1 MVGVISLATVSVY
14 LLISMMDT
22 CKMEALHMKG
32 TKDAVD
38 LERLIEEFTCWQEV
52 PWFYRNACIQL

>member
-1 MVGVISLATVSVY
+1 
-14 LLISMMDT
+14 
-22 CKMEALHMKG
+22 MEALHMKG

-52 PWFYRNACIQL
+52 PWFIIMHAYNYNTI